1 MEIAWEDFILEE
13 PAASLV
19 QPARKASTASRLS
32 KTSGDSTVLFTK
44 VEGEVRV
51 EEQGKDNTETADL
64 EAKDDVPV
72 KQLIDT
78 DSKPLD
84 SDKK

>member
-32 KTSGDSTVLFTK
+32 KASGDSTVLFVK
-44 VEGEVRV
+44 VGGEVRV
-51 EEQGKDNTETADL
+51 EEQKGKDNTVDL
-64 EAKDDVPV
+64 EAKDDAPV
-72 KQLIDT
+72 KQLI
-78 DSKPLD
+78 
-84 SDKK
+84 KKD

>member
-1 MEIAWEDFILEE
+1 M
-13 PAASLV
+13 
-19 QPARKASTASRLS
+19 
-32 KTSGDSTVLFTK
+32 LFTK